1 MFEAIRSET
10 DADLVELHVR
20 CLAKTANAFDMPI
33 VLTPTLATATPVLTE
48 AKHPAATRHTTRET
62 RRRNV
67 PDTEHGSRRVAV
79 VTGGAGAI
87 GGRSPRGWHLTTPWL
102 SWTAR
107 GDVVVDL
114 GEADDVRRAAEV
126 VLDRYGRCDVFVHAA
141 AMVAFGPFDQFE
153 LDVWRRVQAVNV
165 ESALLLTQLSLR
177 GCEIAGFGRVIF
189 IVSNTFWRPPGAHML
204 AYVASKGALIGMVR
218 TLAVGL
224 GSDGVA
230 VTAVAPG
237 LTRTPATDVVP
248 AAEFADV
255 KAHQALPRPLTPED
269 TAAVVAML
277 AGDDAAAL
285 TGQTLTVDGGLVLR

>member
-1 MFEAIRSET
+1 MPVNPEHIR
-10 DADLVELHVR
+10 
-20 CLAKTANAFDMPI
+20 FD
-33 VLTPTLATATPVLTE
+33 
-48 AKHPAATRHTTRET
+48 
-62 RRRNV
+62 
-67 PDTEHGSRRVAV
+67 SRRVAV

-87 GGRSPRGWHLTTPWL
+87 GGAIAARLTPDHTVVVL
-102 SWTAR
+102 DRT

-114 GEADDVRRAAEV
+114 GDPDDVRRAGGL
-126 VLDRYGRCDVFVHAA
+126 VLERYGGCDVLVHAA
-141 AMVAFGPFDQFE
+141 AMVAFGSLDDFD

-165 ESALLLTQLSLR
+165 ESALLLTQAFTPGMR
-177 GCEIAGFGRVIF
+177 ARGFGRVIF

-204 AYVASKGALIGMVR
+204 SYVASKGALIGMTR

-224 GSDGVA
+224 GGDGVA

-248 AAEFADV
+248 PAEFAEV
-255 KAHQALPRPLTPED
+255 EAHQALPRPLTPDD